1 MDSIISI
8 PDSHR
13 DLLEKP
19 ICCAFTTVMPD
30 GQPQTTV
37 VWCSYDRGYVLV
49 NTMRGFRKEKNMQAN
64 PHVTLL
70 IFETDSPLRYLEV
83 RGHVVEMTEDGAV
96 AHLDELARSYTGRSP
111 YFGKVVAEELRD
123 QETPVLCRIAP
134 QHAVTT

>member
-1 MDSIISI
+1 M
-8 PDSHR
+8 
-13 DLLEKP
+13 
-19 ICCAFTTVMPD
+19 
-30 GQPQTTV
+30 
-37 VWCSYDRGYVLV
+37 